1 MKPLL
6 PVMKE
11 KVSFGTQLFNA
22 FILTFFLLQSHLLL
36 LFILLLPLAVSILFM
51 RSLFLFIFFQSAPP
65 SLSVHLQ
72 SFLLLVFF
80 LQDFIIYSLWNA

>member
-22 FILTFFLLQSHLLL
+22 FILTFFVAIS
-36 LFILLLPLAVSILFM
+36 PLTYF
-51 RSLFLFIFFQSAPP
+51 FLFC
-65 SLSVHLQ
+65 
-72 SFLLLVFF
+72 FF
-80 LQDFIIYSLWNA
+80 LWLYPFFLCVHCFFLFSFNQLHQVFQFI